1 MARVNKF
8 ASVNLNDLFG
18 KKEPAV
24 KTAGNTSG
32 SGARAKGASHGMLV
46 LTRPV
51 KQPIKIGSGITG
63 NLKKE
68 TSESLKPTT
77 TDTSG
82 WSNTSQIESANVG
95 LVKDNP
101 KPDYTTD
108 KLDVYVPPSLRGLHS
123 TSLSVASVKPEP
135 VPVEKTAVLSGEEF
149 PSLQASNTNGQQ
161 QQTKDNQLDSK
172 EQLEKLHHLSLQ
184 AQSKSCLN
192 DVTEPDLNRFQPQR
206 PQFFRPSRLRGNE
219 HTPLEKPETVT
230 EKPDGYLSRNPHL
243 LGDDER
249 ANSFGNR
256 LGSANGIKAAGSV
269 IEREEQAEMEVLCGN
284 KGGRYE
290 REDFPRPGS
299 GESRYYERETFP
311 QPGSAESRYYERE
324 AFTWPSSGGSRYYE
338 REEFTRPGSGGSRY
352 EREALPRPWSGG
364 SRYEREALPLPGSG
378 GSRFNQE
385 ALPRPVSGGNR
396 YEREVFPRPGSGGSR
411 YDREGWPQPGSDGS
425 RLHQEALPRPGLGG
439 SRYAR
444 EGLPRPG
451 SGGSRYEREGLP
463 RPGSGGSMYE
473 REGLPQSGLD
483 GSRFNQEASPQPIS
497 GGSRSEREA
506 LPHPG
511 SGCSRFNQELLP
523 RPVSGGSTY
532 EKETLGHPSSVGG
545 MHEREVISRAAS
557 GGGNHARPGSGGSGY
572 GRKELILPESGNH
585 ARPGSG
591 GSGYGRKELI
601 LPESVDVYC
610 TQPGFNGGGDYVR
623 PNPRGRSYES
633 EVVLRP
639 GSGDNKYSRP
649 SRPGMGSNGWING
662 RENYRGS
669 SFNGRQNYQRWE
681 TNSITD
687 YADGQNGKINN
698 AYESNRE
705 HGPFRRGGPSREFP
719 NRDDYRGRGQ
729 GQTIVDS
736 YGWDAAH
743 DSLNTR
749 QNPRHGTS
757 ERMSLEQLRE
767 EQGRFGAVGGAPRD
781 DNGGRYRVSSSRVS

>member
-1 MARVNKF
+1 
-8 ASVNLNDLFG
+8 
-18 KKEPAV
+18 
-24 KTAGNTSG
+24 
-32 SGARAKGASHGMLV
+32 MLV

-324 AFTWPSSGGSRYYE
+324 
-338 REEFTRPGSGGSRY
+338 EFTRPGSGGSRY
-352 EREALPRPWSGG
+352 EREALPRPW
-364 SRYEREALPLPGSG
+364 SG

-439 SRYAR
+439 SRYA
-444 EGLPRPG
+444 
-451 SGGSRYEREGLP
+451 REGLP

-572 GRKELILPESGNH
+572 GRKELILPES
-585 ARPGSG
+585 
-591 GSGYGRKELI
+591 
-601 LPESVDVYC
+601 VDVYC

-649 SRPGMGSNGWING
+649 SRPGEVDHQGNFLTEMIIVEGDRDKLLLTAMAGMLHTILSTLDKIPGMAHLKECPLSN
-662 RENYRGS
+662 
-669 SFNGRQNYQRWE
+669 
-681 TNSITD
+681 
-687 YADGQNGKINN
+687 
-698 AYESNRE
+698 
-705 HGPFRRGGPSREFP
+705 
-719 NRDDYRGRGQ
+719 
-729 GQTIVDS
+729 
-736 YGWDAAH
+736 
-743 DSLNTR
+743 
-749 QNPRHGTS
+749 
-757 ERMSLEQLRE
+757 
-767 EQGRFGAVGGAPRD
+767 
-781 DNGGRYRVSSSRVS
+781 